1 MNIIKPLSTSMT
13 EAQIENWVENQI
25 DKLDKVFMK
34 GTITDEEYSDTI
46 KEIDKIANELYN
58 YAN

>member
-46 KEIDKIANELYN
+46 KKIDKIANELYN